1 MAAIT
6 FLQNDVKKVSELA
19 SIPLT
24 QQETEKLADG
34 FTQTMKVVDTLST
47 VTVAN
52 VEPTSQVTGLENVFR
67 EDTIDTTHMLSQQE
81 ALANAKHTHN
91 GYFVVSRVLD
101 QTIDP

>member
-1 MAAIT
+1 MAAMHFT
-6 FLQNDVKKVSELA
+6 PDDVKKVSELA

-24 QQETEKLADG
+24 QQETETLATG
-34 FTQTMKVVDTLST
+34 FTQTMKVVDTLSS
-47 VTVAN
+47 VGVAN

-67 EDTIDTTHMLSQQE
+67 EDEIDTTRMFSQTE
-81 ALANAKHTHN
+81 ALANAKTTHN